1 MDEIEILWT
10 FTAKGQRDQVFR
22 YWNER
27 NGNTNYSR
35 KLNTVIR
42 ERLEILRTHP
52 EVGKPAN
59 FPESRILILRH
70 YSIIYK
76 CDSPKIFITG
86 FWDNRKDPAKLLR
99 FLKKI

>member
-10 FTAKGQRDQVFR
+10 FTAKAQRDQVFR

-35 KLNTVIR
+35 KLNNAIR
-42 ERLEILRTHP
+42 ERLEILRTNP
-52 EVGKPAN
+52 EIGKATN
-59 FPESRILILRH
+59 FLDSRIFVLRH

-76 CDSPKIFITG
+76 SDLPKIFIIG
-86 FWDNRKDPAKLLR
+86 FWDNRKDPKDLIKFLR
-99 FLKKI
+99 DN

>member
-10 FTAKGQRDQVFR
+10 FTAKAQRDEVFQ

-27 NGNTNYSR
+27 NENTNYSR
-35 KLNTVIR
+35 KLNLAIR
-42 ERLEILRTHP
+42 ERLEILRSNP
-52 EVGKPAN
+52 EVGKPTS
-59 FPESRILILRH
+59 FPYSRVLILRH

-76 CDSPKIFITG
+76 INLPKIFITG